1 MLSAKECSTIKE
13 REYQARKSNI
23 KTFLQNFMF
32 SKSLAAST
40 KNPGT
45 WYYISDMTTKPP
57 Q

>member
-23 KTFLQNFMF
+23 KTFLQNVMF
-32 SKSLAAST
+32 SKLLAVNT